1 MNKLAKDNSYINTC
15 SSSEYEYEYNCE
27 KKIIQY
33 IDIPSYNM
41 DLIPSNVSIS
51 TMNLTCHLG
60 SKFCVKNIYKYMILE
75 EDNVV
80 AIKSPDGVRILRG
93 VHFESNSINKNSGE
107 NFYNQY
113 TIIVNAHDNVYL
125 NVKLFNNG
133 SIGISGCKDLN
144 DANIVINKVIFKLK
158 EILMIKKKSHN
169 QNDQDDQDDQDNQNI
184 QCQNLLKEIKFVV
197 NPDEIQF
204 SNFKVNLINTNFA
217 VNYNINKE
225 ELLSLL
231 TANGVFCIIATNHA
245 CVNVKHKIIEDNK
258 ENTVSIF
265 VFQTGNIIIT
275 GAKKTEHVRSAY
287 NFIVNF
293 LNKNKNK
300 IMKKNIANILTID
313 DIKSVLD
320 S

>member
-1 MNKLAKDNSYINTC
+1 M
-15 SSSEYEYEYNCE
+15 
-27 KKIIQY
+27 
-33 IDIPSYNM
+33 
-41 DLIPSNVSIS
+41 
-51 TMNLTCHLG
+51 
-60 SKFCVKNIYKYMILE
+60 
-75 EDNVV
+75 
-80 AIKSPDGVRILRG
+80 
-93 VHFESNSINKNSGE
+93 
-107 NFYNQY
+107 
-113 TIIVNAHDNVYL
+113 
-125 NVKLFNNG
+125 
-133 SIGISGCKDLN
+133 
-144 DANIVINKVIFKLK
+144 
-158 EILMIKKKSHN
+158 
-169 QNDQDDQDDQDNQNI
+169 
-184 QCQNLLKEIKFVV
+184 

-245 CVNVKHKIIEDNK
+245 CVNIKHKIIEGNK

-275 GAKKTEHVRSAY
+275 GGNKSEHVKSAY

-313 DIKSVLD
+313 DIKAVLE